1 MNEDMLVQLF
11 NMQIKLNDQIFEKKN
26 LRAKNGERLESFH
39 LMLNGSI
46 GESGPNSITNEW
58 LGKFLMALEDEC
70 RELKDELLWKWW
82 SKDTLNMQNI
92 RVEIVDILHF
102 WISLCITAGMSPEDV
117 FRIYMQK
124 NEVNLKRNASN
135 YSKANKIDDNKEI
148 K

>member
-11 NMQIKLNDQIFEKKN
+11 NMQIKLNDQIFEKKD
-26 LRAKNGERLESFH
+26 LKTKNGERLESFH

-46 GESGPNSITNEW
+46 VGIGPNSITNEW
-58 LGKFLMALEDEC
+58 LSKFLMALEDEC
-70 RELKDELLWKWW
+70 KELKEELLWKWW

-124 NEVNLKRNASN
+124 NEVNLKRNASD
-135 YSKANKIDDNKEI
+135 YSKANKIDYNKEI